1 MTAILLLLVALL
13 ALVGAAFCAG
23 SETGFLSVR
32 RGRVIHMVR
41 EGGARAKIVHEA
53 ISDMGRT
60 TTALLVGN
68 NLASVAYSSA
78 SAAFVSALGV
88 RTAAGAAALSFL
100 SAMAILFF
108 GEFMPKLL
116 FSASPLRRLLA
127 VAPAWRVFARVFVP
141 VGAVVAAIVDRLM
154 PRREAKAKMT
164 PEAVLKILSDRKDG
178 VKLSDLESALIGRIM
193 VLRKKGEFVVPE
205 TLLPA
210 LDVAVV

>member
-127 VAPAWRVFARVFVP
+127 VAPAWRVFVP